1 MVHIAQERS
10 VRTLTLD
17 SPKNK
22 NALSTQLMAE
32 LADALGAAAADR
44 GVRVIV
50 VTGAGSV
57 FCSGADLRER
67 AEGAT
72 NRLPEILDTI
82 RHASQPVIA
91 KVNGHARGG
100 GIGLI
105 AAADLAVAS
114 AGASF
119 AFSEVRVGVA
129 PAMILVPLVRV
140 CDPRFLARMTLS
152 GEVFS
157 ATHAA
162 AGGLLSA
169 VVDEAGSLDQW
180 VDSAVASFF
189 KSAPGA
195 VAATKELLAEL
206 PGREWQAALEDAHA
220 RSVALFAGAEA
231 AEGMAA
237 FLEKRAASWDPSG
250 Q

>member
-1 MVHIAQERS
+1 M
-10 VRTLTLD
+10 RTLTLD

-91 KVNGHARGG
+91 KVNGHA
-100 GIGLI
+100 
-105 AAADLAVAS
+105 
-114 AGASF
+114 
-119 AFSEVRVGVA
+119 E
-129 PAMILVPLVRV
+129 
-140 CDPRFLARMTLS
+140 
-152 GEVFS
+152 
-157 ATHAA
+157 
-162 AGGLLSA
+162 
-169 VVDEAGSLDQW
+169 EAGSGSLLPQTSPSHRRAHHSR
-180 VDSAVASFF
+180 SA
-189 KSAPGA
+189 
-195 VAATKELLAEL
+195 
-206 PGREWQAALEDAHA
+206 R
-220 RSVALFAGAEA
+220 
-231 AEGMAA
+231 
-237 FLEKRAASWDPSG
+237 
-250 Q
+250 